1 MSPDPMSETP
11 LTRIPFSPRAESS
24 IRALATWMHIAGVV
38 SMIGAVMRVVLAFTP
53 RRDLSHLIGA
63 VVMFLLGLWTYQA
76 ASAFGQVAATET
88 ADQRFLM
95 RGFTLLRR
103 VYLLQAI
110 LVIVML
116 ALLVVA
122 LSVAAL
128 WFTARGGVAR

>member
-1 MSPDPMSETP
+1 MSPDPTSETP

-38 SMIGAVMRVVLAFTP
+38 SMLGAVVRVVLAFTP
-53 RRDLSHLIGA
+53 RHDPSQLVGA
-63 VVMFLLGLWTYQA
+63 VITFLLGLWTYQA
-76 ASAFGQVAATET
+76 ASAFGQVAATDA

-116 ALLVVA
+116 ALLVVG
-122 LSVAAL
+122 LTVAAL
-128 WFTARGGVAR
+128 FFTARAGAAR